1 MANCSQLMIQEP
13 ACKVPKYLTN
23 DFEEPFQVQAGCRAP
38 LVHCYAYLG
47 GGRFAHFFC
56 FMSSLLDCEIP
67 KTVFESTMHSLAVS
81 HTWPGVC
88 GVD

>member
-1 MANCSQLMIQEP
+1 MTLRNHF
-13 ACKVPKYLTN
+13 KYK
-23 DFEEPFQVQAGCRAP
+23 QAAEHHWCIAMR
-38 LVHCYAYLG
+38 YLG

-56 FMSSLLDCEIP
+56 FISSLLDCEIP